1 MGRWHISSRVAITG
15 LVGLLALDVVLVGMA
30 LRSTHA
36 SGIDTS
42 PLRSASASTDST
54 ATPVSTSSTTQLT
67 PAEAPLQTL
76 LVAVDNQRAWR
87 VGAGS
92 CSAGGAT
99 LATTAD
105 GGRTWTQAKTP
116 MRRIVRVR
124 PSDGQVAFVVG
135 ANASCAAELKNT
147 SDGGGTWV
155 SANTVGRAW
164 FRHPTDPGAVRAPG
178 PSTSHPCG
186 KRAVLDLAVLSTGSA
201 RVLCAD
207 GLVRST
213 TDTGSSWTDVG
224 TVAGAVA
231 LAVPSA
237 NPGRTYVVRLDAG
250 CAGVS
255 ILRVGQRVATSC
267 IRATIPRD
275 PGQIALSLVNGGGW
289 LAVGNTTMRST
300 DGLLTWQVS

>member
-15 LVGLLALDVVLVGMA
+15 LVGLLALDVVLVGAA
-30 LRSTHA
+30 LRSTHT
-36 SGIDTS
+36 SGINTS
-42 PLRSASASTDST
+42 PVSSASASTDST
-54 ATPVSTSSTTQLT
+54 AAPGSPSTTVT
-67 PAEAPLQTL
+67 PAMAPLQTM

-105 GGRTWTQAKTP
+105 GGRTWAQATTHL
-116 MRRIVRVR
+116 RRIVRVR
-124 PSDGQVAFVVG
+124 PADGQVAFVVG
-135 ANASCAAELKNT
+135 ANASCAPELENT
-147 SDGGGTWV
+147 SDGGVTWV
-155 SANTVGRAW
+155 SANTVGSAW

-186 KRAVLDLAVLSTGSA
+186 KGAVLDLAVLSTGSA

-237 NPGRTYVVRLDAG
+237 NPGRTYVARLDAG

-255 ILRVGQRVATSC
+255 ILRVGQKVATSC
-267 IRATIPRD
+267 IRVTIPKD

-289 LAVGNTTMRST
+289 LAVGNTTTVRSS
-300 DGLLTWQVS
+300 DDLLTWHVS